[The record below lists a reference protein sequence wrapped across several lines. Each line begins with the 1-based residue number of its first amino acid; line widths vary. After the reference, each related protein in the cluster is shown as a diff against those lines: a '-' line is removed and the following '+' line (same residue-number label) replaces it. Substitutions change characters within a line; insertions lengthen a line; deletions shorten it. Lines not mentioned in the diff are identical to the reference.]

1 MHVFVDTAP
10 RRPCLQQRSPRRR
23 HADLRSTYHPPSH
36 PQSSPRCRGH
46 SLIRCARSGCHA
58 HKSGISSQNERQTD
72 VRPARASGASSE
84 QAKVPRSASTF
95 GVTIPSGSGSR
106 RKRPTAA
113 SPPQPPRASTGR
125 SLRAHRTPF
134 PSGLAP
140 LLWQAP
146 RQLPSPRVSATVAG
160 RGRSRPTVATSGRG
174 SVRGARGRRVSRRAR
189 SWRPGELGAG
199 APRAAQLTHVWG
211 PCVDRVRTAG
221 RVCTCFL
228 SIVSLVRVCRASVP
242 SEDTD
247 ICGHNVCCRSPK
259 PYR

>member
-1 MHVFVDTAP
+1 MVLGGRT
-10 RRPCLQQRSPRRR
+10 L
-23 HADLRSTYHPPSH
+23 
-36 PQSSPRCRGH
+36 
-46 SLIRCARSGCHA
+46 
-58 HKSGISSQNERQTD
+58 
-72 VRPARASGASSE
+72 
-84 QAKVPRSASTF
+84 
-95 GVTIPSGSGSR
+95 SGSGSC
-106 RKRPTAA
+106 RKRSTAA
-113 SPPQPPRASTGR
+113 SRRR
-125 SLRAHRTPF
+125 SHRVHRLVGHSAHRTPF

-146 RQLPSPRVSATVAG
+146 RQLPSPRVSAAVAG